1 VTEEPKSGP
10 RIVEAFQN
18 YKPPFNAEKAV
29 RRMLRAI
36 PPKFLL
42 GLHAI
47 VLTNV
52 SALSRKDRDRKTWGR
67 RRVSLG
73 EALGYYSEAWKG
85 QPAQVTLLLDN
96 IEKRMGR
103 TWWRIGIARDFLLSE
118 TFFHEIGHHIHRF
131 HKPEY
136 EGKENVADKWSRKLS
151 GKFIRDRYWYLFPLA
166 VPISLLIEV
175 GKDMA
180 KLYRKVRH

>member
-1 VTEEPKSGP
+1 MTEEPKSGP

-18 YKPPFNAEKAV
+18 YTPPFNAEKAV
-29 RRMLRAI
+29 RRMLSAI

-52 SALSRKDRDRKTWGR
+52 SALFRKDRDRKTWGR

-73 EALGYYSEAWKG
+73 EALGYYSAAWKG

-103 TWWRIGIARDFLLSE
+103 TWWRIGIARDFLPSE
-118 TFFHEIGHHIHRF
+118 TFFHEIWHHIHRF
-131 HKPEY
+131 HKPVY

-175 GKDMA
+175 GKDIA